1 MSAISDFS
9 LSLSLSLF
17 VLVCLMCRFHTI
29 FCYSC
34 FQTTLW
40 HSMNI
45 CYPMFWKQF
54 PHFALK
60 TTAEFLFILSCC
72 GNARNTHKLRRITI
86 HLAIGKKYAHEWK
99 HHKSLSFLYIFFVKI
114 FVRRLFTSLYFVKWY
129 LMRDAITSHSNW
141 CCASVA
147 SFSLLR
153 CGLFVCFDSFAFI
166 NFFLSRQKK

>member
-1 MSAISDFS
+1 MQFLIFHSRSHS
-9 LSLSLSLF
+9 LYSCLF
-17 VLVCLMCRFHTI
+17 VWCVGFTRYFVILVFKLRSDT
-29 FCYSC
+29 
-34 FQTTLW
+34 QW
-40 HSMNI
+40 I

-129 LMRDAITSHSNW
+129 LMRDAITRHSNW

-153 CGLFVCFDSFAFI
+153 CGLFVCLFW
-166 NFFLSRQKK
+166 

>member
-1 MSAISDFS
+1 MICYVSAISDFS

-60 TTAEFLFILSCC
+60 TTTEFLFILSCC

-86 HLAIGKKYAHEWK
+86 HLAIGKKMRTSENITNLFP
-99 HHKSLSFLYIFFVKI
+99 SCTFFSSK
-114 FVRRLFTSLYFVKWY
+114 Y
-129 LMRDAITSHSNW
+129 LLGDYLLHSILWN
-141 CCASVA
+141 
-147 SFSLLR
+147 
-153 CGLFVCFDSFAFI
+153 GI
-166 NFFLSRQKK
+166 